1 MDKSFLN
8 PQFTNDGR
16 NYDLVRFEEIVKEC
30 WYISDNIHTS
40 YSEALDLSY
49 QERVALIKCINDK
62 IEGTQKA
69 IDKMKQESN
78 IKNK

>member
-1 MDKSFLN
+1 MDKSFLS
-8 PQFTNDGR
+8 PQHTKDGR
-16 NYDLVRFEEIVKEC
+16 NYDIVRFNEIVKEC

-40 YSEALDLSY
+40 YNEALDLSY

-69 IDKMKQESN
+69 IDKMKLEQ
-78 IKNK
+78 KNKK

>member
-1 MDKSFLN
+1 MDKSFLS
-8 PQFTNDGR
+8 PQFTSSGKS
-16 NYDLVRFEEIVKEC
+16 YDIARFNEIVKEC

-62 IEGTQKA
+62 IEASQAA
-69 IDKMKQESN
+69 INRIKD
-78 IKNK
+78 KNKQ

>member
-1 MDKSFLN
+1 MDKSFLS
-8 PQFTNDGR
+8 PQYTNDGR
-16 NYDLVRFEEIVKEC
+16 DYDLVRFDEIVKEC

-40 YSEALDLSY
+40 FNEALDLSY

-69 IDKMKQESN
+69 IDKMKQEH
-78 IKNK
+78 KK

>member
-1 MDKSFLN
+1 MDKSFLS
-8 PQFTNDGR
+8 PQYTSDGKS
-16 NYDLVRFEEIVKEC
+16 YDIQRFNEIVKEC

-40 YSEALDLSY
+40 YDEALDLSF

-69 IDKMKQESN
+69 IDKLKQEHQN
-78 IKNK
+78 